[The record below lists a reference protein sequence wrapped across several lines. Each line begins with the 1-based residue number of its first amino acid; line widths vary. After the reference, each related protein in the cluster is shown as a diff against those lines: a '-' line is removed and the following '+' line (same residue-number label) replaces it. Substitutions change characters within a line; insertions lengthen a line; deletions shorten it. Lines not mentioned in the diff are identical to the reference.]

1 MWIRADFHT
10 HPLGEGR
17 LGPLSA
23 DRIARHLEAA
33 VEAGIQCLAV
43 TDHDEIRSALM
54 AEDYVAKHNL
64 PLLLAPGM
72 EITTIESHLIAV
84 GLREPVAGWRPLTET
99 IEVARS
105 HGATII
111 LPHPAFAHLRE
122 RTDVDGMERF
132 NSRYGDFP
140 IEGIEPALVADSDA
154 HNPTE
159 LLNSRCYT
167 WVEVEELT
175 WPEVVRAIREK
186 RTKPQLKSEERDNCA
201 RRPASQA

>member
-1 MWIRADFHT
+1 
-10 HPLGEGR
+10 
-17 LGPLSA
+17 
-23 DRIARHLEAA
+23 
-33 VEAGIQCLAV
+33 
-43 TDHDEIRSALM
+43 M

-84 GLREPVAGWRPLTET
+84 GLREP
-99 IEVARS
+99 
-105 HGATII
+105 
-111 LPHPAFAHLRE
+111 
-122 RTDVDGMERF
+122 DVDGMERF